1 MRLPRTLTRRFG
13 LLRAPILTLLV
24 GVGFVVQGPR
34 APIVVV
40 QTTTGASVT
49 DAGEATH
56 WAIHSAPA
64 GSTLLPRADQ
74 LLEKRGQRARLSGG
88 PGRDPDLDRQIL
100 ADPSPAASWRALAT
114 GVTSSSAASVSHRD
128 AVSRAG
134 RLSAPSTAPPTSP
147 F

>member
-1 MRLPRTLTRRFG
+1 MRHPKTLSRRFG

-34 APIVVV
+34 APIVVI
-40 QTTTGASVT
+40 QTTAGASVR
-49 DAGEATH
+49 DADEAAH
-56 WAIHSAPA
+56 WAIHSAPE
-64 GSTLLPRADQ
+64 GSTLLHRANQ
-74 LLEKRGQRARLSGG
+74 LLEKRGSRTRLSGG
-88 PGRDPDLDRQIL
+88 PDRDLDPDRQVL

-114 GVTSSSAASVSHRD
+114 GVTSSAAASVSHRD